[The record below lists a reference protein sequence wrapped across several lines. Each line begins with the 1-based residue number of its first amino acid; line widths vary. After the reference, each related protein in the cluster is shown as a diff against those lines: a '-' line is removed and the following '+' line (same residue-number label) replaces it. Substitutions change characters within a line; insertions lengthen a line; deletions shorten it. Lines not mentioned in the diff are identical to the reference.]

1 MSYLD
6 EQAPSLGEVLFFPR
20 QCVFEILKSEKCL
33 FQVNVNFPTMFTYS
47 SEIKQSFIFK
57 EVVTRV
63 KEKKPTKFYMQK
75 QFVKEMWNN
84 SELEHLHTC
93 IFKK

>member
-1 MSYLD
+1 
-6 EQAPSLGEVLFFPR
+6 
-20 QCVFEILKSEKCL
+20 
-33 FQVNVNFPTMFTYS
+33 MFTYS

-63 KEKKPTKFYMQK
+63 KEKKPTKFYIQK

-93 IFKK
+93 IFKEKFFVFLIAFIDIQETSYGSSFPFPLSLLKYEY

>member
-1 MSYLD
+1 
-6 EQAPSLGEVLFFPR
+6 
-20 QCVFEILKSEKCL
+20 
-33 FQVNVNFPTMFTYS
+33 MFTYS

-57 EVVTRV
+57 EGVTRV
-63 KEKKPTKFYMQK
+63 KEKKPTKFYIRK

-84 SELEHLHTC
+84 SELEHLHTY